1 MVKKLEFIARD
12 AGQLILKYYDV
23 STMGIYIKSDGSYVT
38 NADIRSEKFIVSML
52 IFFFLIQF

>member
-23 STMGIYIKSDGSYVT
+23 STMGINIKSDGSYVT
-38 NADIRSEKFIVSML
+38 KADLESENIIVST
-52 IFFFLIQF
+52 IHSHKYIH